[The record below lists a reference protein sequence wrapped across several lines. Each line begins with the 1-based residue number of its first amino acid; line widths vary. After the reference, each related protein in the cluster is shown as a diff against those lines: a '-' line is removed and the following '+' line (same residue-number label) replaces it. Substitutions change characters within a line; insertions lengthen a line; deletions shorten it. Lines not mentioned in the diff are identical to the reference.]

1 MKVSVI
7 VPVYNVEKYL
17 SKCLDSL
24 VNQTLDDIDIILVD
38 DESPDNS
45 KDIIKD
51 YMKKYPNIRYFFK
64 KNGGQ
69 GSARNLGLSYATG
82 EYIAYVD
89 SDDYIEKDM
98 LKLMYEKAKLDNAD
112 VVICSNNIVSLDN
125 EIISINNVLK
135 YDDDIANI
143 LYGNMAV
150 WNKLYKKDILKDI
163 KFREHLWYEDIDFTV
178 KVLFNTNKISFINK
192 PLYNYLLR
200 PGSTMNNTNY
210 KRNLELLPA
219 FNEMISYLKSNN
231 IYDKNYIK
239 LEFLAFYHIYLTGI
253 TRIINID
260 VPFKLK
266 KEIINEYINYINNNF
281 PTFKK
286 NRYIKYLDNNK
297 KIVYKLLNLKMYKL
311 IRFIFKVREGI

>member
-7 VPVYNVEKYL
+7 VPVYNVEKYIP
-17 SKCLDSL
+17 KCLDSL
-24 VNQTLDDIDIILVD
+24 VNQTLDDIEIILVD
-38 DESPDNS
+38 DESFDNS
-45 KDIIKD
+45 KDIIKE

-69 GSARNLGLSYATG
+69 GSARNMGLEYATG

-89 SDDYIEKDM
+89 SDDYIDINM
-98 LKLMYEKAKLDNAD
+98 LKTMYEKAKKDNAD
-112 VVICSNNIVSLDN
+112 IVICNSNVVSLDDK
-125 EIISINNVLK
+125 IIDVLNVSK
-135 YDDDIANI
+135 YDDNIVNI

-150 WNKLYKKDILKDI
+150 WNKIYKKDILKDI
-163 KFREHLWYEDIDFTV
+163 KFREKVWYEDIDFTV
-178 KVLFNTNKISFINK
+178 KVLFNTDKISFVNES
-192 PLYNYLLR
+192 LYNYLLR

-219 FNEMISYLKSNN
+219 FNEMISYLKNNN

-266 KEIINEYINYINNNF
+266 KEIINEYLNYINNNF

-286 NRYIKYLDNNK
+286 NRYISYLDNNK
-297 KIVYKLLNLKMYKL
+297 KIIYKLLNLKMYRL
-311 IRFIFKVREGI
+311 VRFIFKVKGAL